1 MVALGAALGEHLLK
15 LLLETI
21 SCSPD
26 EGFDLSFGG
35 SRSGICALPHYVAV
49 SARLCNRRINAVKLG
64 NLDTPFA
71 ELTPTASDLTAFDRP
86 QDLPMRPNR
95 SPWRPLSGC
104 STCGFDQCDQQ
115 TLRDN
120 PAQWL
125 LKR

>member
-1 MVALGAALGEHLLK
+1 MVALGAALGEHLLE

-64 NLDTPFA
+64 NLDPPFA
-71 ELTPTASDLTAFDRP
+71 ELPPTASDLTAFDRP
-86 QDLPMRPNR
+86 QDLRCVQTGR
-95 SPWRPLSGC
+95 LGGRCQGVVHAV
-104 STCGFDQCDQQ
+104 STNAINKL
-115 TLRDN
+115 LRDN